1 MSNDPVLSHEA
12 TGSHEQTGGH
22 LNSLAKAASAYLRS
36 AMHQPVEWQE
46 WGEAA
51 FEKALVEDKPILLD
65 IGAVWCHWCHV
76 MDRESYENSLT
87 AKIINDHFV
96 AVKVDRD
103 ERPDVDTRYQAAVSA
118 ISGQGGWPL
127 TAFLTPEGKP
137 YFGGTYFPPA
147 DQHGRPGFQR
157 VLLTMAEAFQNRRE
171 EVNESAGS
179 VMAAIEHNE
188 SFMGRSANPGPE
200 LVAKIVAS
208 ALKQFDARSGGFG
221 SQPKFPHSGA
231 IDLLLD
237 AASRVSSTGPEDVS
251 AAAKNAAMV
260 TLLKMSKGGIYDHL
274 AGGFHR
280 YSVDEQWVVPHFEKM
295 AYDNSELLKNY
306 VHAFQTF
313 VEPDAA
319 RVAREMIQWIDEW
332 LSDRERGGFY
342 ASQDADFSLEDDGDY
357 FTWTLEEAAAV
368 LTAPELAVASA
379 YYDIG
384 EIGDMHHNPAKN
396 VLHVRGTLEGVAKAN
411 GIPFEVAKDRLATAK
426 AKLYAARL
434 KRPTPYVDKTI
445 YVGWNGMMI
454 SAYLEA
460 GRVLEIPE
468 VRAFALKSLDRVL
481 AEAWEPKV
489 GLAHVVAYGES
500 GVAGARVAG
509 ILDDYV
515 FLGHAALD
523 AWELTGEMRYYSA
536 AMALMESA
544 LLKFYD
550 PTGCAF
556 FDTEAAVDGEVRL
569 GALVTRRKPLQDS
582 PTPAGNS
589 VGAAL
594 LLRLEALNG
603 REDYAVKA
611 LETLETFA
619 GVVEHFGLYAA
630 SYGLALQRM
639 VVRAVQ
645 VCVIGHDATAR
656 RLEAVALARYAVNKS
671 VIRLRKDQLGA
682 LPPSLAETL
691 PHLPGLKGEGSFAV
705 VCSGNGCLPPVSS
718 VDELI
723 EAMSKAL

>member
-1 MSNDPVLSHEA
+1 MSVEK
-12 TGSHEQTGGH
+12 TEQASGH
-22 LNSLAKAASAYLRS
+22 LNSLTKAASAYLRS
-36 AMHQPVEWQE
+36 AMHQPVDWQE

-51 FEKALVEDKPILLD
+51 FEKAKAEDKPILLD

-76 MDRESYENSLT
+76 MDRESYESAAT

-157 VLLTMAEAFQNRRE
+157 VLLTMAEAFQNRRN

-188 SFMGRSANPGPE
+188 SFMGRSGNPGPE
-200 LVAKIVAS
+200 LVAKLVSS

-237 AASRVSSTGPEDVS
+237 VASRVTPAGSEDVG

-260 TLLKMSKGGIYDHL
+260 TLQKMSKGGIYDHL

-280 YSVDEQWVVPHFEKM
+280 YSVDERWVVPHFEKM

-319 RVAREMIQWIDEW
+319 RVAREMIQWIDDW

-357 FTWTLEEAAAV
+357 FTWTRDEAAEV

-411 GIPFEVAKDRLATAK
+411 GITLEVAKERLSTAK

-460 GRVLEIPE
+460 GRVLDMPE

-481 AEAWEPKV
+481 AEAWDAKV
-489 GLAHVVAYGES
+489 GLAHVVAYGEQ
-500 GVAGARVAG
+500 GGDGARVAG
-509 ILDDYV
+509 VLDDYV

-536 AMALMESA
+536 AEDLMESA

-556 FDTEAAVDGEVRL
+556 FDTEAVVNGEVRL

-582 PTPAGNS
+582 PTPAGNP

-639 VVRAVQ
+639 VLRAAQ
-645 VCVIGHDATAR
+645 VCVIGGRCGGEKAGGGCA
-656 RLEAVALARYAVNKS
+656 
-671 VIRLRKDQLGA
+671 G
-682 LPPSLAETL
+682 SLC
-691 PHLPGLKGEGSFAV
+691 GE
-705 VCSGNGCLPPVSS
+705 
-718 VDELI
+718 
-723 EAMSKAL
+723 

>member
-1 MSNDPVLSHEA
+1 MS
-12 TGSHEQTGGH
+12 EQNKEHAGGDW
-22 LNSLAKAASAYLRS
+22 NALAKASSAYLRS

-51 FEKALVEDKPILLD
+51 FAKAKAEDKPILLD

-76 MDRESYENSLT
+76 MDRESYENAET
-87 AKIINDHFV
+87 ARIINDQFI

-137 YFGGTYFPPA
+137 FFGGTYFPPT
-147 DQHGRPGFQR
+147 DQHGRPGFPR
-157 VLLTMAEAFQNRRE
+157 VLLTMAEAFQKRRD
-171 EVNESAGS
+171 EVNDSAGS

-188 SFMGRSANPGPE
+188 SFMGRAGNPGPE
-200 LVAKIVAS
+200 LAGKLVDS

-237 AASRVSSTGPEDVS
+237 AASRVSVGGAASVGD
-251 AAAKNAAMV
+251 AAKNAAMT
-260 TLLKMSKGGIYDHL
+260 TLMKMSKGGIYDHL

-280 YSVDEQWVVPHFEKM
+280 YSVDDRWVVPHFEKM
-295 AYDNSELLKNY
+295 SYDNSELLRNY

-313 VEPDAA
+313 VEPEAA
-319 RVAREMIQWIDEW
+319 RVAREMIGWIDEW
-332 LSDRERGGFY
+332 LSDREHGGFY
-342 ASQDADFSLEDDGDY
+342 ASQDADFSLDDDGDY
-357 FTWTLEEAAAV
+357 FTWTLGEAAAV
-368 LTAPELAVASA
+368 LTPDEMAVTSA

-396 VLHVRGTLEGVAKAN
+396 VLHIRGTLEGVAKAN
-411 GIPFEVAKDRLATAK
+411 KITLDEAKERLESGK

-454 SAYLEA
+454 SAYIEA
-460 GRVLEIPE
+460 GRVLDLPE

-481 AEAWEPKV
+481 AEAWDDTA
-489 GLAHVVAYGES
+489 GMAHVVAYGEA
-500 GVAGARVAG
+500 GGAGARVAG
-509 ILDDYV
+509 VLDDYV
-515 FLGHAALD
+515 FAGHAALD
-523 AWELTGEMRYYSA
+523 AWELTGERRYYA
-536 AMALMESA
+536 AAEAIMESA
-544 LLKFYD
+544 LMRFYD
-550 PTGCAF
+550 PVGCAF
-556 FDTEAAVDGEVRL
+556 FDTEAAAEGEKRL

-582 PTPAGNS
+582 PTPAGNP
-589 VGAAL
+589 VAAAL

-603 REDYAVKA
+603 REDYSVKA

-639 VVRAVQ
+639 VLRAAQ
-645 VCVIGHDATAR
+645 VCVIGDDAAAR

-671 VIRLRKDQLGA
+671 VIRLRRDQLNE
-682 LPPSLAETL
+682 LPPTLAETL
-691 PHLPGLKGEGSFAV
+691 PHLPGLKSGGSFAV
-705 VCSGNGCLPPVSS
+705 VCNGNGCLPPVST

-723 EAMSKAL
+723 TAMNQSL

>member
-1 MSNDPVLSHEA
+1 MSE
-12 TGSHEQTGGH
+12 EQTGSEGGNREPGGEH
-22 LNSLAKAASAYLRS
+22 LNSLAKASSAYLRS
-36 AMHQPVEWQE
+36 AMHQPVQWQE

-51 FEKALVEDKPILLD
+51 FAKAKSEDKPILLD

-76 MDRESYENSLT
+76 MDRESYESAET
-87 AKIINDHFV
+87 ARIINEQFI

-127 TAFLTPEGKP
+127 TAFLTPDGKP
-137 YFGGTYFPPA
+137 FFGGTYFPPG
-147 DQHGRPGFQR
+147 DQHGRPGFPR
-157 VLLTMAEAFQNRRE
+157 VLLTMAEAFQNRRD

-188 SFMGRSANPGPE
+188 SFMGRAGNPGPE
-200 LVAKIVAS
+200 LVAKLVDS

-237 AASRVSSTGPEDVS
+237 AASRVSVNGAGVGEE
-251 AAAKNAAMV
+251 ARNASGV
-260 TLLKMSKGGIYDHL
+260 TLAKMSKGGIYDHL

-280 YSVDEQWVVPHFEKM
+280 YSVDERWVVPHFEKM

-313 VEPDAA
+313 VEPEAA
-319 RVAREMIQWIDEW
+319 RVARETIRWMDEW
-332 LSDRERGGFY
+332 LSDREQGGFY

-357 FTWTLEEAAAV
+357 FTWTLDEAAAV
-368 LTAPELAVASA
+368 LTPEEMAVASA

-411 GIPFEVAKDRLATAK
+411 KITLDEAKGRLESAK
-426 AKLYAARL
+426 AKLYAARK

-445 YVGWNGMMI
+445 YVGWNGMCI

-460 GRVLEIPE
+460 GRVLDMPE
-468 VRAFALKSLDRVL
+468 VRAFGLKSLDRVL
-481 AEAWEPKV
+481 AEARASKT
-489 GLAHVVAYGES
+489 GLAHVVAYGEQ
-500 GVAGARVAG
+500 GGVEAQVAGV
-509 ILDDYV
+509 LDDYV

-523 AWELTGEMRYYSA
+523 AWEMTGEMKYYIA
-536 AMALMESA
+536 AESIMESA
-544 LLKFYD
+544 LERFYD
-550 PTGCAF
+550 AAGCGF
-556 FDTEAAVDGEVRL
+556 FDTEKAAKDEVRL

-582 PTPAGNS
+582 PTPAGNP

-639 VVRAVQ
+639 VQRAVQ
-645 VCVIGHDATAR
+645 VCVIGDDAAAR

-671 VIRLRKDQLGA
+671 VIRLRRDQLGG
-682 LPPSLAETL
+682 LPRALAETL
-691 PHLPGLKGEGSFAV
+691 PHLPGLKEEGSFGV
-705 VCSGNGCLPPVSS
+705 VCSGKGCLPPVST

-723 EAMSKAL
+723 EAMNRTL